1 MKTHRSVLHTLLLPS
16 NFFAG
21 RGCYL
26 TANFVFAYITC
37 KRQGGVS
44 CVYGVTIR
52 IVNNRETNNHVNLT
66 AFIFGSKSIR
76 QIHDHVYH
84 DISCLIG
91 LLYCVGK
98 FAPYFV
104 VVCSV
109 QLIIQKG
116 TTLIT

>member
-52 IVNNRETNNHVNLT
+52 IVNNRDTNKHCEFNGFHHL
-66 AFIFGSKSIR
+66 K
-76 QIHDHVYH
+76 QIN
-84 DISCLIG
+84 
-91 LLYCVGK
+91 K
-98 FAPYFV
+98 
-104 VVCSV
+104 
-109 QLIIQKG
+109 
-116 TTLIT
+116 TNT